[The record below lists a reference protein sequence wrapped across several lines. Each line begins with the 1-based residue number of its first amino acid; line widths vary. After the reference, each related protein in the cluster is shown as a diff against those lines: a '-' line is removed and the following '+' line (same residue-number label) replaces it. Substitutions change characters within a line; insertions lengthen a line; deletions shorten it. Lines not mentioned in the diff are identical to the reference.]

1 MIDFHVHCDYSS
13 DAGGSVEEYAEW
25 ALKNGLRA
33 MCFTTH
39 CDLDPERRH
48 HDGKVRLKGEIVDV
62 TSDWL
67 GYYVEDV
74 LEVSARFAGRGL
86 DVRLGLEIGYTPGI
100 EHLISPVI
108 DSFDFD
114 FILGGVHT
122 LDGTD
127 IVSSTESREYFS
139 SHGPREMCEVYY
151 RDLGEAVASGL
162 FDCIAHIDI
171 YKRMGV
177 AHYGEALE
185 QAHLGLI
192 EPVLAGM
199 ADSGM
204 SLEINS
210 GGFRKGL
217 RWPFPGP
224 DILALAREAGVE
236 DITPGSDCHKPEEAG
251 YKIDECLRVAREAGY
266 DRVAVFAAREK
277 SHIPIDELI
286 GAAAPGDAA
295 PGDAAA
301 GGAAPGDAAAGDAAP
316 GGAAS
321 GDAAAG
327 DSPASEV
334 SEGGGRGQ

>member
-13 DAGGSVEEYAEW
+13 DAGGSAEEYAAW

-67 GYYVEDV
+67 GHYVEDV
-74 LEVSARFAGRGL
+74 RKVSDRYAGRGL

-122 LDGTD
+122 LEGVD
-127 IVSSTESREYFS
+127 IVSSTESREYFEA
-139 SHGPREMCEVYY
+139 HGPGEMCEVYY
-151 RDLGEAVASGL
+151 RDLGEAVESGL

-171 YKRMGV
+171 YKRMGLGY
-177 AHYGEALE
+177 YGESLDR
-185 QAHLGLI
+185 AHEGLI
-192 EPVLAGM
+192 EPVLDGIARRGL
-199 ADSGM
+199 

-224 DILALAREAGVE
+224 DILSLAREAGVG
-236 DITPGSDCHKPEEAG
+236 DITPGSDCHTPHEAG
-251 YKIDECLRVAREAGY
+251 YKIAECLEVARAAGY
-266 DRVAVFAAREK
+266 ERIAVFKARRK
-277 SHIPIDELI
+277 SHILIDELM
-286 GAAAPGDAA
+286 GE
-295 PGDAAA
+295 
-301 GGAAPGDAAAGDAAP
+301 
-316 GGAAS
+316 AAS
-321 GDAAAG
+321 GDPAPG
-327 DSPASEV
+327 DSAPDGVASGGL
-334 SEGGGRGQ
+334 SEGDGHGQ